1 MFLWPAQLPKLGN
14 KDVIYVNPRQNQFGS
29 SNYKEHEHSRE
40 EGTSS
45 APPVSSKNI
54 FIIKR
59 GKSVCVVRV
68 VPTYTTRLAVLCD
81 IRKKKVPPKEKHP
94 QVVVLVCVCA
104 LSVGWMR
111 ACVGVCV

>member
-1 MFLWPAQLPKLGN
+1 MFLWPALLPKLGN

-81 IRKKKVPPKEKHP
+81 IRKKKSRQRKSTPK
-94 QVVVLVCVCA
+94 L
-104 LSVGWMR
+104 LF
-111 ACVGVCV
+111 